1 MEANPHSQSIQVN
14 LYSQSIKVN
23 LSADVDERRRG
34 YARHDVIVVSG
45 SEVLFLQSGAVIQ
58 LGIEVLC
65 GRLVEYS
72 STAERRWTMV
82 DGKYTSRGNGVNAT

>member
-1 MEANPHSQSIQVN
+1 MDNRAISEMRN
-14 LYSQSIKVN
+14 LGPVCEEV
-23 LSADVDERRRG
+23 LSAAGIET
-34 YARHDVIVVSG
+34 A
-45 SEVLFLQSGAVIQ
+45 QQVIQ